1 MHDVVQPNF
10 DWYEQ
15 RRGLF
20 LFAFGRLKPGVAL
33 EQAGANLQSIFAQL
47 EQAFPDDNK
56 GRSAGANAL
65 LDARLNPGGQGGAPV
80 VQISMILMTIVGIVL
95 LIACANIA
103 NLMLARA
110 SGRRREIAI
119 RLALGAARGRLVRQL
134 LTESVL
140 LSVLGGTIGLLLAY
154 WLLDALVAAD
164 LALPLPI
171 DENLSIDGRVLQF
184 TGLLALVTGLLFGL
198 APAIQGSRPD
208 VMPVLKNESVPA
220 AGTGRGW
227 LRFANLRQVLVVSQV
242 ALSLISLIAA
252 GLFFR
257 SLRDVQATDTG
268 FETRGVLVLNFN
280 LGREGYTP
288 ERGQLFYQQVVER
301 VAGCRASRRRRSHRT
316 PRSAVDCSAACCRK
330 GRTPPPRS
338 AFSSRS
344 TRSAPA
350 IWIRSASR

>member
-33 EQAGANLQSIFAQL
+33 EQAGANLRSIFAQL
-47 EQAFPDDNK
+47 EQAFPDANK

-80 VQISMILMTIVGIVL
+80 VQISMILMTVVGIVL

-171 DENLSIDGRVLQF
+171 DENLSIDGRVLAVHRAARP
-184 TGLLALVTGLLFGL
+184 GHRPPVRPGPGDPGI
-198 APAIQGSRPD
+198 PA
-208 VMPVLKNESVPA
+208 
-220 AGTGRGW
+220 
-227 LRFANLRQVLVVSQV
+227 
-242 ALSLISLIAA
+242 
-252 GLFFR
+252 
-257 SLRDVQATDTG
+257 
-268 FETRGVLVLNFN
+268 
-280 LGREGYTP
+280 
-288 ERGQLFYQQVVER
+288 
-301 VAGCRASRRRRSHRT
+301 
-316 PRSAVDCSAACCRK
+316 
-330 GRTPPPRS
+330 
-338 AFSSRS
+338 
-344 TRSAPA
+344 
-350 IWIRSASR
+350 